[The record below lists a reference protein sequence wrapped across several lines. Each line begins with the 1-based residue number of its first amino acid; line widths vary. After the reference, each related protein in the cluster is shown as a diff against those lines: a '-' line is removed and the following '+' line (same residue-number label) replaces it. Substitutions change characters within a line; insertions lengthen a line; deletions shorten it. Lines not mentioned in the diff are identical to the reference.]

1 MRYLIALLLLVNIAI
16 SAITPLDIKKE
27 VERGNYK
34 KAQSMLLEVI
44 KEYPDSAKAYYMLSQ
59 VYSLEHHYNKAYK
72 ELKKAKALDPTLSFA
87 DKDYLKKYELALKSS
102 IERKEKR
109 KSFFGMS
116 KLFFIVGILLIMG
129 GGLLYFSKIFGE
141 KQDKSLRDKLL
152 EEVASYLNALE
163 EIKTKLEIDLAQT
176 NTQELQNR
184 VNEIKELK
192 SNLTDF
198 LSKVKNN
205 EIKDYTKAYDYFEKI
220 KEKTKEVAL
229 GIKKEYEE
237 NEKLKK
243 LNQNTQNNVNS
254 GSFITQGFSQGSSFP
269 SFMGILGA
277 LAVGELMG
285 SFFMR
290 PTTIIEEPI
299 IEQNNLVDSQNSDF
313 GSDLQNGLDTGNIDI
328 GQDNSWDD
336 SDIDS
341 GSDSWN

>member
-1 MRYLIALLLLVNIAI
+1 MRYLVALLLLINIAI

-27 VERGNYK
+27 VDKGDYQ
-34 KAQSMLLEVI
+34 KAETMLLEVI
-44 KEYPDSAKAYYMLSQ
+44 KEHPDSAKAHYMLSQ
-59 VYSLEHHYNKAYK
+59 VYSLEHHYNRAYK
-72 ELKKAKALDPTLSFA
+72 ELQKAKALDPTLSFA

-109 KSFFGMS
+109 DSFFGTS

-129 GGLLYFSKIFGE
+129 GGLLYFSRIFGE
-141 KQDKSLRDKLL
+141 KQDKNLRDKLL
-152 EEVASYLNALE
+152 EEITSYLNALE

-192 SNLTDF
+192 SNLTDL
-198 LSKVKNN
+198 LSRVKNN
-205 EIKDYTKAYDYFEKI
+205 EIKDYAKAYDYFEKI
-220 KEKTKEVAL
+220 KEKAKEVAL

-237 NEKLKK
+237 NEELKK
-243 LNQNTQNNVNS
+243 LNQNTQNNTNS
-254 GSFITQGFSQGSSFP
+254 GSFINQGFSQGSSFP

-277 LAVGELMG
+277 LAVGDLIG
-285 SFFMR
+285 SFMR

-299 IEQNNLVDSQNSDF
+299 IEQNNLTENQSPNF
-313 GSDLQNGLDTGNIDI
+313 GSDLQNGLDTGDIDI